1 MGTSWKK
8 ARIGPIWAGA
18 AVDIFLA
25 IMFLAIGIVEDRRRD
40 LAANIA
46 DMVLW
51 VVVVVVMVFVVEDCF

>member
-1 MGTSWKK
+1 
-8 ARIGPIWAGA
+8 
-18 AVDIFLA
+18 
-25 IMFLAIGIVEDRRRD
+25 MFLAIGIVEDRRRD